1 MIPECWFNSQVLRNT
16 FHKKQL
22 AVKTSRHVSASHNPV
37 TAVTDYGDD
46 RHYAP
51 RSAAIASGTA
61 RGLW

>member
-1 MIPECWFNSQVLRNT
+1 MTPEYWFNSQVLRNT

-22 AVKTSRHVSASHNPV
+22 AVKTGRHVSASHNPV
-37 TAVTDYGDD
+37 TAVTAHCDD

-51 RSAAIASGTA
+51 RIAAIASGAA